1 MLILANQLGDFKG
14 GIMKVTP
21 EDLGLSAPRLVKI
34 DLMTQRYI
42 DEGKLPGT
50 ITLVSRRG
58 KIAHFEC
65 QGRMDIEADKM
76 VAEDTIFRIYSMTK
90 PVTSVALMMLYEDGH
105 FQLDDPVSRF
115 VPAFEEMEVYI
126 SGNKDEYKT
135 QPADRQI
142 TIRDLLTHTSGLT
155 YGFMRTSVV
164 DALYR
169 DRGVEQS
176 KTLKEMVDKIVE
188 LPLLFTPGSRWS
200 YSMATDVCGYLVEL
214 ISGESFDR
222 FLREQ
227 IFEPLGMV
235 DSGFTVPESK
245 VHRFAANYE
254 RTPDNGMQL
263 VDSPE
268 TSRYISDVT
277 YFAGGS
283 GLVSTARDY
292 LRFAQML
299 LNKGELEG
307 ERILGRKTVELMT
320 SNHLPNNGD
329 LSSMGQPVF
338 SETSYD
344 GIGFGLGFSV
354 MIDPATANI
363 LGTPGEYAWGG
374 AASTYFWVDPAEELI
389 AILLTQLMPS
399 SSYPIRREF
408 RVLAYQSIV
417 E

>member
-1 MLILANQLGDFKG
+1 
-14 GIMKVTP
+14 MKVTP

-34 DLMTQRYI
+34 DLMTQKYI

-50 ITLVSRRG
+50 ITVVARRG

-76 VAEDTIFRIYSMTK
+76 VAQDTIFRIYSMSK

-105 FQLDDPVSRF
+105 FQLDDPISRF
-115 VPAFEEMEVYI
+115 VPSFENMEVYI
-126 SGNKDEYKT
+126 SGNRDEYKT

-142 TIRDLLTHTSGLT
+142 TIRDLLTHTAGFT

-164 DALYR
+164 DTLYR
-169 DRGVEQS
+169 DKAVEES
-176 KTLKEMVDKIVE
+176 ETLAEMVNKLSE
-188 LPLLFTPGSRWS
+188 LPLLFSPGSRWS
-200 YSMATDVCGYLVEL
+200 YSVATDVCGYLVEL
-214 ISGESFDR
+214 ISGERFDQ
-222 FLREQ
+222 FLQEQ
-227 IFEPLGMV
+227 IFEPLGML
-235 DSGFTVPESK
+235 DTGFSVPESK

-254 RTPDNGMQL
+254 RTADDGLQL
-263 VDSPE
+263 TDSPE
-268 TSRYISDVT
+268 TSHYIQDVT
-277 YFAGGS
+277 YFSGGG

-320 SNHLPNNGD
+320 TNHLPNNGD
-329 LSSMGQPVF
+329 LTSMGQPVF
-338 SETSYD
+338 SETPYD

-354 MIDPATANI
+354 MLDPATAHI
-363 LGTPGEYAWGG
+363 LGTPGEFAWGG
-374 AASTYFWVDPAEELI
+374 AASTYFWVDPGEELI

-408 RVLAYQSIV
+408 RVLVYQSIV

>member
-1 MLILANQLGDFKG
+1 
-14 GIMKVTP
+14 MKVTP

-34 DLMTQRYI
+34 DLMTQKYI

-50 ITLVSRRG
+50 ITVVARRG

-76 VAEDTIFRIYSMTK
+76 VAQDTIFRIYSMSK

-105 FQLDDPVSRF
+105 FQLDDPISRF
-115 VPAFEEMEVYI
+115 VPSFENMEVYI
-126 SGNKDEYKT
+126 SGNRDEYKT

-142 TIRDLLTHTSGLT
+142 TIRDLLTHTAGFT

-164 DALYR
+164 DTLYR
-169 DRGVEQS
+169 DKAVEES
-176 KTLKEMVDKIVE
+176 ETLAEMVNKLSE
-188 LPLLFTPGSRWS
+188 LPLLFSPGSRWS
-200 YSMATDVCGYLVEL
+200 YSVATDVCGYLVEL
-214 ISGESFDR
+214 ISGERFDQ
-222 FLREQ
+222 FLQEQ
-227 IFEPLGMV
+227 IFEPLGML
-235 DSGFTVPESK
+235 DTGFSVPESK

-254 RTPDNGMQL
+254 RTADDGLQL
-263 VDSPE
+263 TDSPE
-268 TSRYISDVT
+268 TSSYIQDVT
-277 YFAGGS
+277 YFSGGG

-320 SNHLPNNGD
+320 TNHLPNNGD
-329 LSSMGQPVF
+329 LTSMGQPVF
-338 SETSYD
+338 SETPYD

-354 MIDPATANI
+354 MLDPATAHI
-363 LGTPGEYAWGG
+363 LGTPGEFAWGG
-374 AASTYFWVDPAEELI
+374 AASTYFWVDPGEELI

-408 RVLAYQSIV
+408 RVLVYQSIV

>member
-1 MLILANQLGDFKG
+1 
-14 GIMKVTP
+14 MKVTP

-34 DLMTQRYI
+34 DLLTQKYL

-50 ITLVSRRG
+50 ITVVARRG

-65 QGRMDIEADKM
+65 QGKMDIEADKM
-76 VAEDTIFRIYSMTK
+76 ISEDTIFRLYSMSK

-115 VPAFEEMEVYI
+115 VPSFENMEVYI
-126 SGNKDEYKT
+126 SGNRDEYKT

-142 TIRDLLTHTSGLT
+142 TIRDLLTHTAGFT

-164 DALYR
+164 DTLYR
-169 DRGVEQS
+169 DKGLEES
-176 KTLKEMVDKIVE
+176 NTLAEMVTKLSE
-188 LPLLFTPGSRWS
+188 LPLLFSPGSRWS
-200 YSMATDVCGYLVEL
+200 YSVATDVCGYLVEL
-214 ISGESFDR
+214 ISGERFDQ
-222 FLREQ
+222 FLQEQ
-227 IFEPLGMV
+227 IFEPLGML
-235 DSGFTVPESK
+235 DTGFSVPESK
-245 VHRFAANYE
+245 VHRLAANYE
-254 RTPDNGMQL
+254 RTADDGLQL
-263 VDSPE
+263 TDSPE
-268 TSRYISDVT
+268 TSRYTQEVT
-277 YFAGGS
+277 YFSGGG

-320 SNHLPNNGD
+320 SNHLPDNGD
-329 LSSMGQPVF
+329 LTSMGQPVF
-338 SETSYD
+338 SETPYD

-354 MIDPATANI
+354 MLDPATAQI
-363 LGTPGEYAWGG
+363 LGTPGEFAWGG
-374 AASTYFWVDPAEELI
+374 AASTYFWVDPGEELI

-408 RVLAYQSIV
+408 RVLVYQSII

>member
-1 MLILANQLGDFKG
+1 
-14 GIMKVTP
+14 MKVTP

-34 DLMTQRYI
+34 DLMTQKYI
-42 DEGKLPGT
+42 DESKLPGT
-50 ITLVSRRG
+50 ITLVARRG

-76 VAEDTIFRIYSMTK
+76 VSEDTIFRIYSMTK
-90 PVTSVALMMLYEDGH
+90 PITSVALMMLYEDGH

-115 VPAFEEMEVYI
+115 IPAFETMEVFM
-126 SGNKDEYKT
+126 SGNKEEYKT

-169 DRGVEQS
+169 DKGVEES
-176 KTLKEMVDKIVE
+176 KTLAEMVSKLTE

-200 YSMATDVCGYLVEL
+200 YSVATDVCGYLVEL
-214 ISGESFDR
+214 ISGEPFDQ
-222 FLREQ
+222 FLQEQ
-227 IFEPLGMV
+227 IFKPLGMT
-235 DSGFTVPESK
+235 DTGFSVPENK
-245 VHRFAANYE
+245 VHRLAANYE
-254 RTPDNGMQL
+254 RTADNGLQL
-263 VDSPE
+263 TDSPE
-268 TSRYISDVT
+268 TSRYIRDVT
-277 YFAGGS
+277 YFSGGS

-307 ERILGRKTVELMT
+307 ERVLGRKTVELMT

-329 LSSMGQPVF
+329 LTSMGQPVF
-338 SETSYD
+338 SETPYD

-354 MIDPATANI
+354 MLDPATAHI
-363 LGTPGEYAWGG
+363 LGTPGEFAWGG
-374 AASTYFWVDPAEELI
+374 AASTYFWVDPGEQLI

>member
-1 MLILANQLGDFKG
+1 
-14 GIMKVTP
+14 MKVTP

-34 DLMTQRYI
+34 DLLTQKYL

-50 ITLVSRRG
+50 ITVVARRG

-76 VAEDTIFRIYSMTK
+76 ISEDTIFRLYSMSK

-115 VPAFEEMEVYI
+115 VPSFENMEVYI
-126 SGNKDEYKT
+126 SGNRDEYKT

-142 TIRDLLTHTSGLT
+142 TIRDLLTHTAGFT

-164 DALYR
+164 DTLYR
-169 DRGVEQS
+169 DKGLEES
-176 KTLKEMVDKIVE
+176 NTLAEMVTKLSE
-188 LPLLFTPGSRWS
+188 LPLLFSPGSRWS
-200 YSMATDVCGYLVEL
+200 YSVATDVCGYLVEL
-214 ISGESFDR
+214 ISGERFDQ
-222 FLREQ
+222 FLQEQ
-227 IFEPLGMV
+227 IFEPLGML
-235 DSGFTVPESK
+235 DTGFSVPESK
-245 VHRFAANYE
+245 VHRLAANYE
-254 RTPDNGMQL
+254 RTADDGLQL
-263 VDSPE
+263 TDSPE
-268 TSRYISDVT
+268 TSRYTQEVT
-277 YFAGGS
+277 YFSGGG

-320 SNHLPNNGD
+320 SNHLPDNGD
-329 LSSMGQPVF
+329 LTSMGQPVF
-338 SETSYD
+338 SETPYD

-354 MIDPATANI
+354 MLDPATAQI
-363 LGTPGEYAWGG
+363 LGTPGEFAWGG
-374 AASTYFWVDPAEELI
+374 AASTYFWVDPGEELI

-408 RVLAYQSIV
+408 RVLVYQSII